1 MAPCDE
7 EIAVIEGS
15 VWVVGGMVLV
25 AAVLALLLWRS
36 SRRTTTGVASSTPQ
50 QLYFSAS
57 RDHRDRNGDAEWDQG
72 SRSSGL
78 ADNSAGSDSDSCSSS
93 SSD

>member
-1 MAPCDE
+1 M
-7 EIAVIEGS
+7 IAGS
-15 VWVVGGMVLV
+15 VWVVGGIVV
-25 AAVLALLLWRS
+25 AAAAVLALLLWRS
-36 SRRTTTGVASSTPQ
+36 SRRTTAAGVASSTPQ

-78 ADNSAGSDSDSCSSS
+78 ADNSAGSDNSDSCSSS